1 MDIMKLIR
9 DYNFEEEQMR
19 FVEYLRNVEDVLYC
33 VEEINNSQY
42 LRQYYKS
49 KHENLNI
56 YNNAMPGASPKT
68 LEL

>member
-19 FVEYLRNVEDVLYC
+19 NVEDVIYC

-56 YNNAMPGASPKT
+56 YNNAMPGASPKR